1 MGIQQRLYAQ
11 AHCNPSRQKSLDN
24 QYTNMISSFMLP
36 RQTILPRP
44 FHPANSFAPILLQT
58 LEVSCAS
65 FREPRPVFS
74 ITCRLFCKIP
84 GGGGTST
91 FPCQASPTPSYAPYA
106 SRMDLRDV
114 PRGASI
120 PCGLSRLRILPVT
133 TGVYPSSEVL
143 LLTNPLIFS
152 PSSGNLTGASP
163 YPVRKGC

>member
-1 MGIQQRLYAQ
+1 MGIQERLSAQ

-24 QYTNMISSFMLP
+24 QYTNMISSVMFP
-36 RQTILPRP
+36 RQTTLSRP

-74 ITCRLFCKIP
+74 IVCRLFCKMP
-84 GGGGTST
+84 GVGGT
-91 FPCQASPTPSYAPYA
+91 PTLPSQDWPPSSHA
-106 SRMDLRDV
+106 

-152 PSSGNLTGASP
+152 PSSGNLTGFTMPRSQ
-163 YPVRKGC
+163 RLLRII

>member
-24 QYTNMISSFMLP
+24 QYTNMISSIMLP
-36 RQTILPRP
+36 RETTLPPAPPSGQLLSSHRLAASCILLALFLRAP
-44 FHPANSFAPILLQT
+44 SFVFNHLQT
-58 LEVSCAS
+58 LFAKY
-65 FREPRPVFS
+65 R
-74 ITCRLFCKIP
+74 
-84 GGGGTST
+84 GWGST
-91 FPCQASPTPSYAPYA
+91 PTLPSQDSLPPSYA
-106 SRMDLRDV
+106 

-143 LLTNPLIFS
+143 LLTNRLIFS

-163 YPVRKGC
+163 CPVRKGCCA